1 MPIPLGPIA
10 AAAVARAIIAKSASK
25 AAVKKVT
32 GARAAKDAKTVA
44 SSAYLKQ
51 TPGLTLKQAKR
62 MKQGTKSLAKTTK
75 KIARQTSRDKN
86 WDTKVGDYNDF
97 LTKIGRDKP
106 TTFPPVTSPKFP
118 GKEFPIPS
126 LGGKINAP
134 AGMTMS
140 QVKRGEAL
148 AESQKAKDYAAQFRQ
163 IKREVKSLKKAS
175 ESPTT
180 KTVKKAA
187 KITTAA
193 GATGAAYTATS
204 GKGKSSGGSGSSS
217 KVAMGR
223 VSGGITG
230 KGAKNVNPTYNTYL

>member
-106 TTFPPVTSPKFP
+106 TTFPNQGTFTT
-118 GKEFPIPS
+118 PS
-126 LGGKINAP
+126 IGGKINAP
-134 AGMTMS
+134 ANMTMS